1 MNTRFFRLVAV
12 GMLLIPTAP
21 GFARD
26 HATPDPGLVGTII
39 IAATNDLRTGQGRP
53 ALAVDPRLTE
63 AAREFAAFMART
75 DKYGHDA
82 DGTTPSARARKHG
95 FDYCL
100 IAENIAYQYSSAGF
114 ETAELARK
122 FFDGWRASAPHRKNM
137 LEKGATHTGV
147 AIARSGKS
155 GKFYAVQMF
164 GRPRAK
170 SC

>member
-1 MNTRFFRLVAV
+1 MKRQLARFAAV
-12 GMLLIPTAP
+12 IALLIPIGPAL
-21 GFARD
+21 ARD

-39 IAATNDLRTGQGRP
+39 VAATNDLRNQQHRP

-82 DGTTPSARARKHG
+82 DGTTPFARARKHG
-95 FDYCL
+95 FEYCL
-100 IAENIAYQYSSAGF
+100 LAENIAYQYSSAGF

-122 FFDGWRASAPHRKNM
+122 FFEGWRTSAPHRKNM
-137 LEKGATHTGV
+137 LEQGATHTGV
-147 AIARSGKS
+147 AIARGGKS
-155 GKFYAVQMF
+155 GRFYAVQMF
-164 GRPRAK
+164 GRPRGK